1 MFRLGKSVLFFA
13 VVALFSGVA
22 AAQSV
27 DDVIANNIKARGGL
41 DKIKAVRAALAGSDL
56 TRVRTAADDLERTMQ
71 RIGQEVYS
79 QPGTTAGAGTAGAAP
94 GGEPGTVEGEY
105 REV

>member
-1 MFRLGKSVLFFA
+1 VE
-13 VVALFSGVA
+13 
-22 AAQSV
+22 
-27 DDVIANNIKARGGL
+27 
-41 DKIKAVRAALAGSDL
+41 DKIKTVREALAGSDL

-79 QPGTTAGAGTAGAAP
+79 HPGTTAGAGTAGAAP